1 MDDLVDGMLSK
12 DPELWEKTVEQ
23 VQALPRKQQTD
34 LLFAMMSRLATDPPP
49 IQGDLSRDQ
58 WLNLCSA
65 HYREVYNC
73 ATNKQLPQ
81 YVSQGPSSGAEGGVA
96 HGGNVDLQPM
106 VQPLNEIRTLVT
118 AIGNSVDEIR
128 GLAAPVDEIRRS
140 VAALPDPGPAIQA
153 LLPEIRAM
161 TPEIRAIMPG
171 IRAIIMPEIQALVP
185 AIQAI
190 QPNLTQL
197 QQPLDEIRT
206 RVNAMTD
213 PGPGITSVLQALTG
227 LQAGTTD
234 NMPEIRAL
242 LLPLNEI
249 RTQISSIRDPVP
261 EIRSLLQPL
270 TVLQAGSSNPLPEI
284 RTLLQPFSSALVD
297 LQSKVYTRVMG
308 DQMAKQVTDGFQN
321 VDQNIR
327 IAVST
332 VDASDRRN
340 QRGFQDIV
348 LLLEEIKGKMGQPVA
363 SSQAQESSEQSEQ
376 TLKLQ
381 KEIDDLKIENQKLI
395 QDEQVATEDLWQSV
409 WPFTEQQQQ
418 YNDLKSLTIQTSNKD
433 LVGIIGN
440 NVPNLLSI
448 WGNEISKDAARGIA
462 SKKVDGRTLYLAPQA
477 EIESLFRIIKQRFTA
492 LINPLNNQEKNKTI
506 STGSLKFLYNLKM
519 FLSLIETCYNKE
531 QIFPAALIII
541 AFNIKN
547 ATKVPPAFIDCT
559 QFGVLSTGKTLYFSK
574 VLDMF
579 QISAKVANE
588 LQGTVRVSVSSSKLN
603 WDSDSWF
610 SSFS

>member
-96 HGGNVDLQPM
+96 HGGNIDLQPV
-106 VQPLNEIRTLVT
+106 VQPLNEIRTLVA
-118 AIGNSVDEIR
+118 AIGDPVDEIR
-128 GLAAPVDEIRRS
+128 GLAAPVEDIRRS
-140 VAALPDPGPAIQA
+140 VAALPDPGPAIGA
-153 LLPEIRAM
+153 LLPEIQAI
-161 TPEIRAIMPG
+161 TPEIRAITPQ
-171 IRAIIMPEIQALVP
+171 IQALVP

-213 PGPGITSVLQALTG
+213 PIPGITSVLQALTG
-227 LQAGTTD
+227 LQAGTAD
-234 NMPEIRAL
+234 NMLEIRTL

-249 RTQISSIRDPVP
+249 RAQVSSIKDPVP
-261 EIRSLLQPL
+261 EIQSLLQPL
-270 TVLQAGSSNPLPEI
+270 TALQAGASSPLPT
-284 RTLLQPFSSALVD
+284 TLLQPLNSSLVD
-297 LQSKVYTRVMG
+297 LHSKIYTRVMG
-308 DQMAKQVTDGFQN
+308 DQLAKQVTEEFQNVNYHIKNVVRIVDDSDKRNERGFQN
-321 VDQNIR
+321 
-327 IAVST
+327 
-332 VDASDRRN
+332 
-340 QRGFQDIV
+340 IV

-363 SSQAQESSEQSEQ
+363 SSQAQESSEQTS
-376 TLKLQ
+376 KLQ

-395 QDEQVATEDLWQSV
+395 QDEQVATEHLWQSV

-418 YNDLKSLTIQTSNKD
+418 YNDLKLLTIQISNKD

-440 NVPNLLSI
+440 NVLNLLSI
-448 WGNEISKDAARGIA
+448 WGNEISKDVAKGIA
-462 SKKVDGRTLYLAPQA
+462 SKKVDGRTLYLAPRA
-477 EIESLFRIIKQRFTA
+477 EIESLLRIIKQRFTA
-492 LINPLNNQEKNKTI
+492 LMNPLNTQEKNKII
-506 STGSLKFLYNLKM
+506 STGNLKFLYNLKM
-519 FLSLIETCYNKE
+519 FLSLIETCYDKE
-531 QIFPAALIII
+531 QMFPAALIII

-547 ATKVPPAFIDCT
+547 ATKVLPPIIDYT

-588 LQGTVRVSVSSSKLN
+588 LQGTVRLPVSSSILN

-610 SSFS
+610 GSFS